1 MVESV
6 TGSAAKAYLQ
16 KVGPGKPDAPNRAGT
31 AQGSSP
37 VNATDSVSLSQAA
50 QQLPESLKTEPP
62 FDIEAVSRIKE
73 AIAEGKYPI
82 DMDRI
87 TESLFES
94 YRDLVI

>member
-6 TGSAAKAYLQ
+6 IGSTARAHLQ
-16 KVGPGKPDAPNRAGT
+16 KISSEKPDAPNRSPSASGT
-31 AQGSSP
+31 AS

-82 DMDRI
+82 DVERI
-87 TESLFES
+87 TESLFEN
-94 YRDLVI
+94 YRDLII

>member
-6 TGSAAKAYLQ
+6 TGSIARAHLQ
-16 KVGPGKPDAPNRAGT
+16 KVSSGKPEAPRSDASGGA
-31 AQGSSP
+31 AS

-50 QQLPESLKTEPP
+50 QQLPGSLKSEPP

-94 YRDLVI
+94 YRELII

>member
-6 TGSAAKAYLQ
+6 TGSIARAHLQ
-16 KVGPGKPDAPNRAGT
+16 KVGSGKPETANRSDASGGA
-31 AQGSSP
+31 ASVS
-37 VNATDSVSLSQAA
+37 ATDSVSLSQAA
-50 QQLPESLKTEPP
+50 QQLPASLKSEPP

-94 YRDLVI
+94 YRELII